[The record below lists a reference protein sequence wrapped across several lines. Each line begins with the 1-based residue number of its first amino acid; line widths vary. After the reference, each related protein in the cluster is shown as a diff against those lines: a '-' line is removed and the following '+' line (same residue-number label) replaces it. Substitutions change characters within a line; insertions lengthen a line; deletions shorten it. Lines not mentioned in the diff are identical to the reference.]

1 MPVILKILLIVI
13 GSLLLIMGSLL
24 LIALRLRDRHYQE
37 QIKGSIIDSSCKE
50 GKLWYAQYSFDYNG
64 RTYNGVEQVGH
75 AEPHYKPGD
84 EIEIRFNRLN
94 PQLSE
99 PIREDEMRTKLY
111 KALIHTG
118 GILLIIGLILFA
130 LKR

>member
-1 MPVILKILLIVI
+1 MPIMIKLLTVVI
-13 GSLLLIMGSLL
+13 GSLLFLMGSLL

-37 QIKGSIIDSSCKE
+37 QTTGEIIGSSCKKE
-50 GKLWYAQYSFDYNG
+50 KLWYAQYSFDYNG
-64 RTYNGVEQVGH
+64 RTYTGVEQVGH

-99 PIREDEMRTKLY
+99 PIPIRPRLSRLR
-111 KALIHTG
+111 APLSLQR
-118 GILLIIGLILFA
+118 LL
-130 LKR
+130 